1 MAKVYKTT
9 MYFVD
14 LNEGFDIKEYE
25 RMINDSVLDRISTNG
40 YCLLVENKSREL
52 TENEIDDWDNNPL
65 NNIDNIQNP
74 ENWESLLN
82 G

>member
-1 MAKVYKTT
+1 MAKIYKAT

-14 LNEGFDIKEYE
+14 LNDGFDIKEYE
-25 RMINDSVLDRISTNG
+25 RMINDYVLDRISTNG
-40 YCLLVENKSREL
+40 YCLLVEEKSREL
-52 TENEIDDWDNNPL
+52 TESELDDWDNNPL

-74 ENWESLLN
+74 DNWESLLN

>member
-1 MAKVYKTT
+1 MAKVYKAT

-40 YCLLVENKSREL
+40 YCLLVEEKSREL
-52 TENEIDDWDNNPL
+52 TDSELGDWDNNPL

-74 ENWESLLN
+74 DNWESLLN

>member
-1 MAKVYKTT
+1 MAKVYKAT

-14 LNEGFDIKEYE
+14 FNEGIDIKEYE

-52 TENEIDDWDNNPL
+52 TENELDDWDNNPL

>member
-1 MAKVYKTT
+1 MAKVYKAT

-14 LNEGFDIKEYE
+14 LNEGLDIKEYE

-52 TENEIDDWDNNPL
+52 TENELDDWDNNPL
-65 NNIDNIQNP
+65 NYIDNIQNP

>member
-1 MAKVYKTT
+1 MAKVYKAT

-14 LNEGFDIKEYE
+14 LNEGLGIKEYE

-52 TENEIDDWDNNPL
+52 TENELDDWNNNPL
-65 NNIDNIQNP
+65 NNIDNIPNP

>member
-1 MAKVYKTT
+1 MAKIYKAT

-14 LNEGFDIKEYE
+14 LNDGFDIKEYE
-25 RMINDSVLDRISTNG
+25 RMINDYVLDRISTNG

-52 TENEIDDWDNNPL
+52 TDSELDDWDNNPL
-65 NNIDNIQNP
+65 NNVDNIQNP
-74 ENWESLLN
+74 DNWESLLN

>member
-1 MAKVYKTT
+1 MAKVYKAT

-25 RMINDSVLDRISTNG
+25 QMINETVLDRISTNG

-52 TENEIDDWDNNPL
+52 TENELDDWDNNPL

-74 ENWESLLN
+74 DNWESLLN

>member
-1 MAKVYKTT
+1 MAKVYKATI
-9 MYFVD
+9 YFVD

-52 TENEIDDWDNNPL
+52 TESELDDWDNNPL
-65 NNIDNIQNP
+65 NYIDNIQNP
-74 ENWESLLN
+74 DNWESLLN

>member
-1 MAKVYKTT
+1 MAKVYKAT

-25 RMINDSVLDRISTNG
+25 RMINDSVLDRISTTG

-52 TENEIDDWDNNPL
+52 TENELDDWDNNPL

-74 ENWESLLN
+74 DNWESLLN

>member
-1 MAKVYKTT
+1 MAKVYKAT

-14 LNEGFDIKEYE
+14 LNEGLDIKEYE

-52 TENEIDDWDNNPL
+52 TENELDDWDNNQL
-65 NNIDNIQNP
+65 NYIDNIQNP
-74 ENWESLLN
+74 DNWESLLN

>member
-1 MAKVYKTT
+1 MAKVYKAT

-14 LNEGFDIKEYE
+14 LNNGLDIKEYE

-40 YCLLVENKSREL
+40 YCLLVENRSREL
-52 TENEIDDWDNNPL
+52 TESELDDWDNNPL
-65 NNIDNIQNP
+65 NYIDNIQNP
-74 ENWESLLN
+74 DNWESLLN

>member
-1 MAKVYKTT
+1 MAKVYKAT

-52 TENEIDDWDNNPL
+52 TESELDDWDNNPL
-65 NNIDNIQNP
+65 NYIDNIQNP
-74 ENWESLLN
+74 DNWESLLN

>member
-1 MAKVYKTT
+1 MAKVYKAT

-14 LNEGFDIKEYE
+14 LNDGLDIKEYE
-25 RMINDSVLDRISTNG
+25 QMINESVLDRISTSG

-52 TENEIDDWDNNPL
+52 TESELDDWDNNPL

-74 ENWESLLN
+74 DNWEILLN

>member
-1 MAKVYKTT
+1 MAKVYKAT

-14 LNEGFDIKEYE
+14 FKEGLDIKEYE
-25 RMINDSVLDRISTNG
+25 RMINDSVLDRLSTNG
-40 YCLLVENKSREL
+40 YCLLVGNKSREL
-52 TENEIDDWDNNPL
+52 TDNELDDWDNNPL

>member
-1 MAKVYKTT
+1 MAKVYKAT

-14 LNEGFDIKEYE
+14 LNEGLDIKEYE

-52 TENEIDDWDNNPL
+52 TENELDDWDNNPL
-65 NNIDNIQNP
+65 NNIDNTQNP